1 MQVAR
6 LRLVDSATDE
16 TCHIIAS
23 MVGPETLYLPEQK
36 PCGPRLGPPA
46 AFTQLKKA

>member
-6 LRLVDSATDE
+6 LRLVDSTTDE

-23 MVGPETLYLPEQK
+23 MLSIGNAKNGSSLADGIRP
-36 PCGPRLGPPA
+36 GG
-46 AFTQLKKA
+46 